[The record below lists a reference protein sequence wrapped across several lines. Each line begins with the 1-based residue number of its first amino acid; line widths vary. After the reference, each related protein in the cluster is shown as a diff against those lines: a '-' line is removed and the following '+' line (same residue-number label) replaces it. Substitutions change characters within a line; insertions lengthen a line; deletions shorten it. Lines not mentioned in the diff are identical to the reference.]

1 MNLLIKGPRGTQDI
15 LPKDS
20 YKWKFIEDIMFGEAK
35 LHGFKEIRTPV
46 FEHTELFN
54 RSVGEDTDVVQKEMY
69 TFNDKG
75 GRSITLK
82 PEGTAG
88 AVRAMLEHGLYNDPL
103 PVKLAYVTPCY
114 RYEKPQSGRYRE
126 FHQFGVEM
134 FGAGGPAADAQ
145 VITMAKALFE
155 RLGIENLNLEINSI
169 GCKDCRKRYYEALRG
184 YFSASADGLCE
195 TCKSRME
202 RNPMRILDCK
212 NETCKEIAK
221 GAPKILNYICDDCR
235 AHFEQVK
242 EYLDAAEVQ
251 YTVNPTIV
259 RGLDYYTRTVFEF
272 VSAAAGTQGVVCGG
286 GGRYDGLV
294 EELGGNP
301 MPAVGFGMGM
311 ERLILVM
318 ETQGIEIERDDICD
332 VYIASM
338 DETSAK
344 KAFKLAKSLR
354 ESSFIVETDLAGR
367 SFRAQMKYAD
377 KICAKLCIVLGQD
390 EINSGKAKV
399 KNMKTGEQVD
409 ISLKDSFLNE
419 FFDIYTRF
427 ENPELLSLV
436 NEFGGQ
442 HEV

>member
-1 MNLLIKGPRGTQDI
+1 MNLLTKAPRGTQDI

-20 YKWKFIEDIMFGEAK
+20 YKWRFIEDVMLNEAK

-54 RSVGEDTDVVQKEMY
+54 RSMGEDTDVVQKEMY

-88 AVRAMLEHGLYNDPL
+88 TVRSMLEHGLYNEAL
-103 PVKLAYVTPCY
+103 PIKLAYVTPCY

-134 FGAGGPAADAQ
+134 FGAEGAAADAQ
-145 VITMAKALFE
+145 IILMAKSLFD
-155 RLGIENLNLEINSI
+155 RLGIKNLSLEINSI
-169 GCKDCRKRYYEALRG
+169 GCKSCRSKYYEALKE
-184 YFSASADGLCE
+184 YFSTQKESLCE
-195 TCKSRME
+195 TCKSRMA

-212 NETCKEIAK
+212 SEVCSEIAK
-221 GAPKILNYICDDCR
+221 GAPQILDYICDDCKS
-235 AHFEQVK
+235 HFESVK
-242 EYLDAAEVQ
+242 SYLNEVEIA
-251 YTVNPTIV
+251 YVVNPRIV

-272 VSAAAGTQGVVCGG
+272 VSTAAGSQGTVCG

-294 EELGGNP
+294 QEMGGNP

-311 ERLILVM
+311 ERILLVM
-318 ETQGIEIERDDICD
+318 ENQGITLGEDNVCD

-338 DETSAK
+338 DEESSK
-344 KAFKLAKSLR
+344 IAFKLAKTLR
-354 ESSFIVETDLAGR
+354 ECSYFAETDLIGR

-377 KICAKLCIVLGQD
+377 KIKAKLCIVLGQD
-390 EINSGKAKV
+390 EIASCKAKV
-399 KNMKTGEQVD
+399 KDMKTGEQKD
-409 ISLKDSFLNE
+409 IHLTDNFLNE
-419 FFDIYTRF
+419 FFEIHTRF
-427 ENPELLSLV
+427 ENPELINLV
-436 NEFGGQ
+436 GKFGG
-442 HEV
+442 

>member
-1 MNLLIKGPRGTQDI
+1 MNLLTKAPRGTQDI
-15 LPKDS
+15 LPSKS
-20 YKWKFIEDIMFGEAK
+20 YKWRFIEDIMFDEVK

-46 FEHTELFN
+46 FEHTELFS

-69 TFNDKG
+69 TFSDKG

-88 AVRAMLEHGLYNDPL
+88 TVRSMLEHGLYNEPL
-103 PVKLAYVTPCY
+103 PLKFAYATPCY

-145 VITMAKALFE
+145 VISMASSLFA
-155 RLGIENLNLEINSI
+155 RLGIENLSLQINSI
-169 GCKDCRKRYYEALRG
+169 GCKSCRKKYYNALKE
-184 YFSASADGLCE
+184 YFSKYTGELCE
-195 TCKSRME
+195 TCISRMD

-212 NETCKEIAK
+212 SEVCSKIAK
-221 GAPKILNYICDDCR
+221 DAPKILDYICNDCKS
-235 AHFEQVK
+235 HFNDVK
-242 EYLDAAEVQ
+242 EYLDVAGIAYE
-251 YTVNPTIV
+251 VNPTIV

-272 VSAAAGTQGVVCGG
+272 VSKDSGTQGTVCG

-294 EELGGNP
+294 QELGGNP

-318 ETQGIEIERDDICD
+318 ENQGIMINRDDICD
-332 VYIASM
+332 VYIAPM
-338 DETSAK
+338 DKGAAK
-344 KAFKLAKSLR
+344 MAFKLAKGLR
-354 ESSFIVETDLAGR
+354 ECSFIALTDLMGR

-377 KICAKLCIVLGQD
+377 KIGAKTCIVLGPD
-390 EINSGKAKV
+390 EIASGKAKV
-399 KNMKTGEQVD
+399 KNMKTGEQLD
-409 ISLKDSFLNE
+409 ISLNNNFLTEYFN
-419 FFDIYTRF
+419 IHTRF
-427 ENPELLSLV
+427 ENPELVNLV
-436 NEFGGQ
+436 SDFGGQ